1 MGSEGFG
8 RPTDDNSFQNDVA
21 NMKNSAEFSSCNEF
35 LKTQP
40 CKSSNQLP
48 QIKCEDLVKNKFSGN
63 GKNCTIITST
73 MEGVPLQR
81 KSSKSNRSN
90 SSGSKRPR
98 MSQSE
103 DYTSLNGTEESK
115 DSFDKLG
122 SHNLKCTSPEGS
134 PLPKQKGNYSK
145 RGDKKNFK
153 VPSSKAKFESS
164 SMKMGTSIFSS
175 SNGGNNFF
183 GLYGLKHDFHD
194 VTNLMD
200 EPPLDELLKGT
211 FDCPIISKDKGK
223 KASNNNESFLSSV
236 RKACSI
242 IQSPKPVQSQ
252 NMEMDYSPNK
262 KMSTSQVSSICA
274 VESDVNEDKEQSCST
289 DMSSSQKDPCSETD
303 CKASPLDFPLCQ
315 PKDVLEQ
322 IALHPFRESES
333 LLIDVS
339 KLAIS
344 TKNSNDLRSG
354 KQVSRRP
361 SLPSFPWSHA
371 FGGNFRANSDTAKLS
386 TSRSTCRGKWARI
399 GLIATSTDIDRSSF
413 TDLDSFS
420 YDQSL
425 VPSSGNS
432 DSKLIQSFFANL
444 PFRRLDSSSS
454 VSCSKDFQV
463 NTESGG
469 QVDTKENDDRCPAV
483 LVAAQTLCEIKTR
496 SIRQSSDGILRW
508 QRKPSHKAMKT
519 CYLKS
524 NEKHEDGPSTPV
536 SLVGSNM
543 VARKVEHITTSKK
556 PRLST
561 VDNKNSGPSNNV
573 KKGGGCP
580 WPTSNSKSGR
590 SSLPS
595 KLVRNSVVENKR
607 TNTNANASTV
617 KQQHCMM
624 MPPPARDLDKAYDS
638 QHHQGGKFVLMD
650 WKRGRDKSD

>member
-8 RPTDDNSFQNDVA
+8 RPVNSNSFQNDVA

-48 QIKCEDLVKNKFSGN
+48 HIKCEDLVKDKLSGN
-63 GKNCTIITST
+63 GKNCALITST
-73 MEGVPLQR
+73 VEGVPLQR

-90 SSGSKRPR
+90 SSGSKRSR
-98 MSQSE
+98 MSQSD
-103 DYTSLNGTEESK
+103 DYTSPNGTEESK
-115 DSFDKLG
+115 DSFEKLG
-122 SHNLKCTSPEGS
+122 SHNLKCTSPEKS
-134 PLPKQKGNYSK
+134 PLPKQKGNNSK

-175 SNGGNNFF
+175 STGGNNFF

-242 IQSPKPVQSQ
+242 IQSPKLVQSQ
-252 NMEMDYSPNK
+252 NMEMDYSSNK
-262 KMSTSQVSSICA
+262 KMSTSQFSSICA
-274 VESDVNEDKEQSCST
+274 VENDVNEDKEQSCST
-289 DMSSSQKDPCSETD
+289 DISSSQKDSCSETD

-322 IALHPFRESES
+322 IALHPFREFES

-371 FGGNFRANSDTAKLS
+371 FGGNFRTNSDTAKLS

-399 GLIATSTDIDRSSF
+399 GLIASSSDIDRSSF

-425 VPSSGNS
+425 VPSFGNS
-432 DSKLIQSFFANL
+432 DSQLIQSFFASL
-444 PFRRLDSSSS
+444 PFRQLDSSSS
-454 VSCSKDFQV
+454 VSCSKDFQA
-463 NTESGG
+463 NTEFGG
-469 QVDTKENDDRCPAV
+469 QVDTKENDETV
-483 LVAAQTLCEIKTR
+483 LAAAQTLCEIKTR
-496 SIRQSSDGILRW
+496 SQRQSSDGILRW

-524 NEKHEDGPSTPV
+524 NEKHEDAPSAPV
-536 SLVGSNM
+536 SMLGSNM
-543 VARKVEHITTSKK
+543 VARKVEQITPTHSKK
-556 PRLST
+556 SRLST
-561 VDNKNSGPSNNV
+561 VDNKNSGSHSDNV

-580 WPTSNSKSGR
+580 WPTSKSGR

-595 KLVRNSVVENKR
+595 KLVRNSIVENKR
-607 TNTNANASTV
+607 TNTNASTV

-624 MPPPARDLDKAYDS
+624 MPPPARDLDKAYD
-638 QHHQGGKFVLMD
+638 GGKFVLMD

>member
-1 MGSEGFG
+1 
-8 RPTDDNSFQNDVA
+8 
-21 NMKNSAEFSSCNEF
+21 
-35 LKTQP
+35 
-40 CKSSNQLP
+40 
-48 QIKCEDLVKNKFSGN
+48 
-63 GKNCTIITST
+63 

-90 SSGSKRPR
+90 GSSSKRPR

-103 DYTSLNGTEESK
+103 DYTSLYGTEESK
-115 DSFDKLG
+115 DSFDKLV
-122 SHNLKCTSPEGS
+122 SHNLKCTSPEKS
-134 PLPKQKGNYSK
+134 PLPKQKGSNSK

-175 SNGGNNFF
+175 SNGGNNLF

-211 FDCPIISKDKGK
+211 FECPIISKDKGK
-223 KASNNNESFLSSV
+223 KVSNNNESFLSSV

-242 IQSPKPVQSQ
+242 IQCPKPVQSQ

-262 KMSTSQVSSICA
+262 KMSTSQFSSICA
-274 VESDVNEDKEQSCST
+274 VENDLNEDKEQSCST
-289 DMSSSQKDPCSETD
+289 DMSSCQKDSCSKTD

-322 IALHPFRESES
+322 IALHPFRDFES

-361 SLPSFPWSHA
+361 SLHPSHGHML
-371 FGGNFRANSDTAKLS
+371 FGGNCRTNSDTAKLS
-386 TSRSTCRGKWARI
+386 TSRSTCRGKWTRI
-399 GLIATSTDIDRSSF
+399 GLIASSTDIDRSSF
-413 TDLDSFS
+413 TDLNSFS

-463 NTESGG
+463 NTEFGG
-469 QVDTKENDDRCPAV
+469 QVETKEDDDRCPAV

-496 SIRQSSDGILRW
+496 SVRQSSDGILRW

-524 NEKHEDGPSTPV
+524 NEKHEDVPSSTV

-543 VARKVEHITTSKK
+543 VARKVDGSNMVARKVEQITPTASKK

-561 VDNKNSGPSNNV
+561 VDNKNSGHSNNV

-580 WPTSNSKSGR
+580 WPTSKSGR

-595 KLVRNSVVENKR
+595 KLVRNSIVENKR
-607 TNTNANASTV
+607 TNTNSSTV
-617 KQQHCMM
+617 KQQQHCMM
-624 MPPPARDLDKAYDS
+624 MPPPARDLDKAYDGQ